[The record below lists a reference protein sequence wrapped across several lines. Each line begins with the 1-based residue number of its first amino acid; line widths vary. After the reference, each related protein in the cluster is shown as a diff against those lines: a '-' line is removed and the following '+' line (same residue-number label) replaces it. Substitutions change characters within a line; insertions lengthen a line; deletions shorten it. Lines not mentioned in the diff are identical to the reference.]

1 MQDINQAIPASQHV
15 TALEV
20 FRWLIPFSELEN
32 NKRSYEMLEHQ
43 RNASKSLLLWPPN
56 LFAFTSLILGTTG
69 AYYLVVSP
77 ARDDEDPYARRQIW
91 PPQKYDEETDFGTEN
106 KWKEKVRD
114 LGQDWRKRL
123 NNKSKS
129 YFIEYLF
136 SDRLDINV
144 LDGLLQEVTPPGIQ
158 EIWTDFSRGFDE
170 KDIKDLLCKSEDPDI
185 RATHWKYFVDLMTL
199 HAIADEA
206 CVGWGIRDFYKTL
219 EESKSPSQAFAEE
232 LLIERGTLA
241 TIHEDRCRILP
252 KRHNPNV
259 GMTLRSISSN
269 LAFYHHSS
277 VEVKWR
283 ISETEIPLTQDVKN
297 KGEDQISSLNI
308 LLLPWPYRI
317 SASDFSEL
325 KKAPFQNEVGNESFF
340 IYNPPDLEQSKEDS
354 DTLTKTLKKVLRDA
368 KIEAG
373 RIDLVI
379 LPELAISEDNIE
391 EFEEIL
397 KAEEIS
403 GYIAGVRRK
412 PDEKKYRFGRNMV
425 YCKFLKL
432 GSGEPVYVP
441 NPKTSPHSEDY
452 KQNKHH
458 RWKLDRSQIIKYQL
472 GGSLST
478 NKVWWEGIKLARRRV
493 TFINVG
499 EQITICPLI
508 CEDLARQEPISDLIR
523 AVGPTLVVAILM
535 DGPQKVSRWS
545 AGYANVLADDP
556 RSSVLTFTCLG
567 MVERSASPGYPKSRG
582 VALWKDPHSPPN
594 EIELDEGRKGIVL
607 YLNVENQR
615 EIVADGRKEDLPTSY
630 LTLGGIR
637 YV

>member
-1 MQDINQAIPASQHV
+1 MQDINQPIPSSQHV

-20 FRWLIPFSELEN
+20 FRWLIPFSNLEN
-32 NKRSYEMLEHQ
+32 NQRNYERVEDQ
-43 RNASKSLLLWPPN
+43 QNASKSLLLWPPN

-77 ARDDEDPYARRQIW
+77 ARDEDDPYAKKQIW
-91 PPQKYDEETDFGTEN
+91 PPQKYDEKTVSGTKN
-106 KWKEKVRD
+106 NWKEKVRD

-123 NNKSKS
+123 NNKSRS
-129 YFIEYLF
+129 YFVQNLF
-136 SDRLDINV
+136 NTRLDVDI
-144 LDGLLQEVTPPGIQ
+144 LDQLLQEVTPPGIQ
-158 EIWTDFSRGFDE
+158 EIWTDFSKGFDE

-185 RATHWKYFVDLMTL
+185 RTTHWNYFVDLMTL

-219 EESKSPSQAFAEE
+219 EKTLEESKSPSQAFAEE
-232 LLIERGTLA
+232 LLVGRGTLA
-241 TIHEDRCRILP
+241 TIHEDRCRVLP

-283 ISETEIPLTQDVKN
+283 ISETEIPLTKN
-297 KGEDQISSLNI
+297 KRGEAISSLNI
-308 LLLPWPYRI
+308 LLLPWPFNI
-317 SASDFSEL
+317 SASDFKEL
-325 KKAPFQNEVGNESFF
+325 ENPPFQNEVGNESFF
-340 IYNPPDLEQSKEDS
+340 VYNPTGKNADVKIF
-354 DTLTKTLKKVLRDA
+354 TKTLKKVLKDA
-368 KIEAG
+368 IKEAG

-379 LPELAISEDNIE
+379 LPELAINEDDIG

-397 KAEEIS
+397 KNKKIS
-403 GYIAGVRRK
+403 CYIAGVRRK
-412 PDEKKYRFGRNMV
+412 PDQKKYRFGRNMV
-425 YCKFLKL
+425 YCKLLKL
-432 GSGEPVYVP
+432 GSGESVYVP
-441 NPKTSPHSEDY
+441 NSHTSDSEDY

-458 RWKLDRSQIIKYQL
+458 RWKLDRSQIRKYQL

-582 VALWKDPHSPPN
+582 VALWKDPHNPPN
-594 EIELDEGRKGIVL
+594 EIELDEGKNGIVL

-615 EIVADGRKEDLPTSY
+615 EIVADGRKEELPTSY